1 MATQGKQSDLSPA
14 AIDTKGLHSTLRAF
28 FKSAKKDGEII
39 TQSIGNYIYQDYDG
53 LNLLA
58 NLDTDAL
65 AYGICEI
72 NNLE

>member
-14 AIDTKGLHSTLRAF
+14 AIDTKGLHSTLQAF

-39 TQSIGNYIYQDYDG
+39 IIYQDYDG